1 MRIVVTGGAGY
12 IGSHAVRAMVGAGHE
27 VRVLDNL
34 STGHRAAVDPAA
46 TLVEGDL
53 RDRDALDRVL
63 PGADAVLHFAARSVV
78 AESVRQPLGYW
89 DNNVGGTIALLAGMA
104 RHGVDRIVFSSTA
117 ATYGVPDA
125 LPIREDARQAP
136 INPYGSTKLAM
147 EQLLAEQAV
156 ARPTFAACVL
166 RYFNVVGCAP
176 GLMERHEPETH
187 LLPILL
193 QAAAGLR
200 PAFQV
205 FGEDYATPDGTCIR
219 DYVHVEDL
227 VDAHVL
233 ALAHLHPGRVSTYN
247 VGLGRGFSVRE
258 VVDRVRELTGRT
270 FEVRAAARREGDPP
284 SLFTDPARIR
294 EELGWRPTRDLD
306 DAIRS
311 AWTAL
316 TEARR

>member
-12 IGSHAVRAMVGAGHE
+12 IGSHAVRAMVRAGHE
-27 VRVLDNL
+27 VRVLDDL
-34 STGHRAAVDPAA
+34 STGHRSAVDPGAHF
-46 TLVEGDL
+46 VQGDL
-53 RDRDALDRVL
+53 RDPEALDRVL
-63 PGADAVLHFAARSVV
+63 PEMDAVLHFAARSVV

-104 RHGVDRIVFSSTA
+104 RHDVDRIVFSSTA

-125 LPIREDARQAP
+125 LPIREDAPQAP

-147 EQLLAEQAV
+147 ERLLAEQSA
-156 ARPTFAACVL
+156 ANPTFSACVL

-193 QAAAGLR
+193 QAAAGVR
-200 PAFQV
+200 PAFQI
-205 FGEDYATPDGTCIR
+205 FGEDYDTPDGTCIR

-233 ALAHLHPGRVSTYN
+233 ALRHLRPGRVLTYN

-258 VVDRVRELTGRT
+258 VVERVRTLTGASFDVDVAPR
-270 FEVRAAARREGDPP
+270 RAGDPP
-284 SLFTDPARIR
+284 SLFTDPGRIR
-294 EELGWRPTRDLD
+294 DELGWRPTRDLD

-311 AWTAL
+311 AWDAL
-316 TEARR
+316 VAVRR